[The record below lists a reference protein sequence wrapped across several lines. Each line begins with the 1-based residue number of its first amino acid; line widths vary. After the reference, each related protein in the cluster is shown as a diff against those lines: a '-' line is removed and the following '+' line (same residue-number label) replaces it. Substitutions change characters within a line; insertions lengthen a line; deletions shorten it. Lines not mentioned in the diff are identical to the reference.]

1 VVALG
6 PRLARLPPLGWALV
20 AITVLV
26 TGNWVVQVVRKPT
39 ELFAL
44 VRGPE
49 PLPPAET
56 WDRYGALCRENATS
70 LVRAEVLAALV
81 QAESAGD
88 PLART
93 YWRWR
98 WSWNP
103 VQVYAPASTAVGI
116 LQITDGTFEE
126 GKRTCIHDHE
136 VARDGPWYD
145 PSSCWFNALYF
156 RTSAGDSIE
165 MTAARMH
172 VIVAELAAR
181 RPRPPSAS
189 DLAGLA
195 AVVHLCGRER
205 GEAFAARGFRL
216 APGERCGDHDAR
228 EYVERIRAL
237 AVVFARLEGER

>member
-1 VVALG
+1 
-6 PRLARLPPLGWALV
+6 
-20 AITVLV
+20 
-26 TGNWVVQVVRKPT
+26 VVRKPT
-39 ELFAL
+39 ELVAL

-49 PLPPAET
+49 PLAPAQT
-56 WDRYGALCRENATS
+56 WERYGAACRENATP
-70 LVRAEVLAALV
+70 LVRAEVLAALI

-103 VQVYAPASTAVGI
+103 FEVYAPASSAVGI
-116 LQITDGTFEE
+116 LQITDGTFAEA
-126 GKRTCIHDHE
+126 RRYCIHDHA
-136 VARDGPWYD
+136 VAAEGAWLD
-145 PSSCWFNALYF
+145 PSACWFNALYF
-156 RTSAGDSIE
+156 RTSAADSIE

-172 VIVAELAAR
+172 LVMVDVCAR
-181 RPRPPSAS
+181 RPRPPGAA

-216 APGERCGDHDAR
+216 AAGERCGDHDAR
-228 EYVERIRAL
+228 EYVERVRAL
-237 AVVFARLEGER
+237 AAVFARLDRER